1 MTTGQRVESG
11 LTYVDSFGTQD
22 VGEAVVRDRRHMS
35 EDGLVLVVVQVDAH
49 DGSISGSP
57 EIVTRGFA
65 GSEDATLIDAIREKV
80 EESLRESSEEHIH
93 EVDVLQKQLHDVVGS
108 LINRK
113 MRQRPVILPVIVEV

>member
-1 MTTGQRVESG
+1 M
-11 LTYVDSFGTQD
+11 
-22 VGEAVVRDRRHMS
+22 
-35 EDGLVLVVVQVDAH
+35 
-49 DGSISGSP
+49 
-57 EIVTRGFA
+57 
-65 GSEDATLIDAIREKV
+65 